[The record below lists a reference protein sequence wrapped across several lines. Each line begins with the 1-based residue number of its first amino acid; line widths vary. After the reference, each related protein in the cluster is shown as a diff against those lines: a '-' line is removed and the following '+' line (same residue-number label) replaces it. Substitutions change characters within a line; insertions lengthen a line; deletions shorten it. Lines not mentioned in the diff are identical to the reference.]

1 VNQRL
6 IRVVASALLMGGPL
20 VFADSANAQS
30 SPGCA
35 LTGVN
40 APPVAAVSIGSVQ
53 GSTNAV
59 PATGYPYPSP
69 LPTGATAQEPL
80 AWPARYN
87 QTVTVHG
94 VVTAVT
100 SDGSRGF
107 YVQDCGDS
115 DPNSSDAVFV
125 FTGST
130 SSPVE
135 VIGDVVSVTGRV
147 GVFFGQTQISQSS
160 VTQRIKTGTAPLP
173 APVEIDVPS
182 NVINPDALLYF
193 ERLEGMRVRI
203 SAPRVIGAAFR
214 LPGAAANTTTFY
226 VVDSDDTGE
235 LSGTGQLQVRNLGGG
250 AVDYNPEALEIADDA
265 IVGGGSLT
273 PVVAGGTHPGMP
285 PVTVGDVCEDI
296 AGVLNYSFNSYK
308 IFPTT
313 DPEFLCSLK
322 PKPVIGSAAVRPRQV
337 GEVSIAS
344 FNVENLFPVNTPL
357 SSDASD
363 QCVASRA
370 DLGPCYSTSELATKI
385 SKLTIGLVDE
395 LKCPD
400 VVSVQETFSEAILT
414 TELVP
419 ALAARGCPYL
429 VKSFPTHDVRG
440 IENAVLYRTDRS
452 LVVNSIAKMPTQSA
466 CGGDPF
472 LTPSPG
478 REPLVAT
485 FTTSTGVAFTVIGNH
500 WKSKG
505 GDEPLFGQVQPPVRE
520 SEVQRKCQ
528 AQAVRQYLNTL
539 PANAKVAI
547 VGDFNDF
554 AFPEP
559 GEGPDPLTIMQGTG
573 AAALVLAAAPG
584 SYTYNFSGRSQSL
597 DHIYLTSAANLLRTG
612 VATSY
617 LNSDFGDV
625 LKEDT
630 SIGHGASDHNPDVVF
645 LALEAPISQVPLLP
659 GNSGRSLGL
668 IALLGAGLFTTI
680 HCVRRNSRQ

>member
-1 VNQRL
+1 VNHRL
-6 IRVVASALLMGGPL
+6 TRAISAAFVMSASL
-20 VFADSANAQS
+20 VFAESANAQTTAS
-30 SPGCA
+30 CA

-40 APPVAAVSIGSVQ
+40 APPAAAVSIGSVQ

-69 LPTGATAQEPL
+69 LPTSATSQEPL

-130 SSPVE
+130 STPVE
-135 VIGDVVSVTGRV
+135 VVGDVVSVTGRV

-160 VTQRIKTGTAPLP
+160 VAQRVKTGTAPLP

-182 NVINPDALLYF
+182 NTINPDALLYF
-193 ERLEGMRVRI
+193 ERLEGMRVRV

-226 VVDSDDTGE
+226 VVDSDDTAE

-250 AVDYNPEALEIADDA
+250 SVDYNPEAIEIADDA

-273 PVVAGGTHPGMP
+273 PVVAAGTYPGMP
-285 PVTVGDVCEDI
+285 PVTVGDVCQDI
-296 AGVLNYSFNSYK
+296 DGVLNYSFNSYK
-308 IFPTT
+308 VFPTT
-313 DPEFLCSLK
+313 DPETLCSLK
-322 PKPVIGSAAVRPRQV
+322 PKPTVGSAAVRARQV

-357 SSDASD
+357 SSDPDD
-363 QCVASRA
+363 QCVASSP
-370 DLGPCYSTSELATKI
+370 DLGPCYSAAELATKVA
-385 SKLTIGLVDE
+385 KLTIGLVDE
-395 LKCPD
+395 MKCPD
-400 VVSVQETFSEAILT
+400 VVMVQETYSENILA

-419 ALAARGCPYL
+419 RLAARGCPYV

-452 LVVNSIAKMPTQSA
+452 LVVNSIVKMPTQSA

-485 FTTSTGVAFTVIGNH
+485 FTSSTGVAFTVIGNH

-505 GDEPLFGQVQPPVRE
+505 GDGPLFGQVQPPVRT

-528 AQAVRQYLNTL
+528 AQALRQYLDTL
-539 PANAKVAI
+539 PATAKVAI

-559 GEGPDPLTIMQGTG
+559 GEGADPLTILQGSG
-573 AAALVLAAAPG
+573 SNALVLAAAPG
-584 SYTYNFSGRSQSL
+584 SYSFNFSGRSQSL
-597 DHIYLTSAANLLRTG
+597 DHIYLTPAANLLRTG

-625 LKEDT
+625 LKDDQ

-645 LALEAPISQVPLLP
+645 VALDAPISQVPLLP
-659 GNSGRSLGL
+659 GNSGGALGL
-668 IALLGAGLFTTI
+668 AALLGAGLFTTI
-680 HCVRRNSRQ
+680 HCARRNSRQ